1 MYVHCLLQRLLLLPE
16 LSGIAI
22 TNCNSEPVKET
33 SRLHVTN
40 MTCTHKLAN
49 KKTQCDTTHG
59 LLSNDI
65 TTARIVVSGLTASW
79 TNVNTYYA
87 YIKYHIASG
96 KFGEKFGKF
105 SLRASGAKYD

>member
-33 SRLHVTN
+33 SRLHVMN
-40 MTCTHKLAN
+40 MTCIHKLAN
-49 KKTQCDTTHG
+49 KKTHCDTTHG

-65 TTARIVVSGLTASW
+65 TTARIAVSGLTASW

-96 KFGEKFGKF
+96 KFGEKIWQI
-105 SLRASGAKYD
+105 